1 MPTGAVRL
9 RLWMALTLLLPAS
22 VFGAEVQPSVPDI
35 DAFMQIGA
43 AASPQLSPDGRV
55 LLFTSGATGVNQ
67 IYRLDARDRW
77 PYQLTVFTDGVDFM
91 NLSPDA
97 STLVCGVSR
106 GGDENAQLW
115 RIDVAT
121 GQAVALTDLP
131 KVQHGN
137 AVFSPDGR
145 TIYVR
150 SNEANGK
157 DFYIYRMDVKTGQ
170 KTLLLAM
177 EGSNSPGD
185 VSDDGKWLLVTHYA
199 SNVASNV
206 YLVDTAR
213 GRHSELIP
221 HKGEALYDAAQFD
234 ATGKS
239 VFVLS
244 NDNPDGLLRRGIVPV
259 ATRKISFL
267 DTEGP
272 WEVQAMG
279 LSPDRRVLGWTVN
292 EDGYVRLHLRDLVAE
307 RDLPVPP
314 VDGLVG
320 SFSFTRG
327 GSQIA
332 FDFSS
337 ATSTTD
343 VWMWDWNA
351 PSLTKMTYSTYA

>member
-1 MPTGAVRL
+1 MLAVRL
-9 RLWMALTLLLPAS
+9 RLWMALTSLFPAC
-22 VFGAEVQPSVPDI
+22 VFGADVQPSVPDI

-55 LLFTSGATGVNQ
+55 LFFSSASTGVNQ

-77 PYQLTVFTDGVDFM
+77 PYQLTVFTDGVDFF
-91 NLSPDA
+91 NLSPDG
-97 STLVCGVSR
+97 STLICGVSR

-115 RIDVAT
+115 RIDASS

-131 KVQHGN
+131 KVQHGG
-137 AVFSPDGR
+137 AVFAPDGR
-145 TIYVR
+145 TAYLR

-170 KTLLLAM
+170 KSLLLSM

-244 NDNPDGLLRRGIVPV
+244 NDNPDGLLRRGMVPV
-259 ATRKISFL
+259 ATRKISYL

-272 WEVQAMG
+272 WEVQSMG
-279 LSPDRRVLGWTVN
+279 LSPDRRTLG
-292 EDGYVRLHLRDLVAE
+292 
-307 RDLPVPP
+307 
-314 VDGLVG
+314 
-320 SFSFTRG
+320 
-327 GSQIA
+327 
-332 FDFSS
+332 
-337 ATSTTD
+337 
-343 VWMWDWNA
+343 
-351 PSLTKMTYSTYA
+351 